1 MLHHLAI
8 KFSWTPWRPQTTAG
22 IPCVVSHMWPT
33 ALAQYVLT
41 CPSRFALNQVSWLHC
56 EFMSTHFS
64 ALTMMPRTWKPP
76 VWTPTLVM
84 LLLEPSS
91 QSWNLYSAAKVWF
104 HFLLF
109 PSLAQSRPPWPPVSP
124 CTRSSLSCTVHLH
137 KLFFCVLSPLV
148 FSVLLHILFTCLLHF
163 LVSSVPLHV
172 LFTRVLCSFVCS
184 VLWHTLLSCVCAFS
198 PYLPGCC
205 FSVRSTLLSRLPIQL
220 CPHWHSCSSLS
231 SFPAVFP

>member
-1 MLHHLAI
+1 
-8 KFSWTPWRPQTTAG
+8 
-22 IPCVVSHMWPT
+22 
-33 ALAQYVLT
+33 
-41 CPSRFALNQVSWLHC
+41 
-56 EFMSTHFS
+56 
-64 ALTMMPRTWKPP
+64 
-76 VWTPTLVM
+76 M

-109 PSLAQSRPPWPPVSP
+109 PSLAQSRPPWPPVSA

-148 FSVLLHILFTCLLHF
+148 FSVLLHILFTCLLRF

-172 LFTRVLCSFVCS
+172 LFTRALCSLVCS